1 MQKFKYLLY
10 LLSAVILTGCGQTV
24 IETLKVADPP
34 DPYARG
40 NGRTMIILPFA
51 DYTEADDL
59 AGAYRRNLAV
69 TEALTDN
76 LVKNGF
82 AMAVQEDVFG
92 YLADEE
98 IINVEAYGGGM
109 SESLAF
115 ELSNGWS
122 GAMKQVLRGYA
133 QQQKYSSAQ
142 NVSDAPGTHAIDQQ
156 AIAKMGRKFSADYVM
171 RGRILEFKTRQE
183 ATWEPWKRGILPFI
197 SGGTSRIFNGFAS
210 SDAYDAR
217 NEALAGALY
226 GGVIGYNNATFP
238 WDGDNS
244 ILGMVDGSTNAIFW
258 AATGGA
264 LGMVANSSGRVDQAV
279 VQMRIWVQEAST
291 GQVVWTNRIR
301 VQVSPESVFA
311 DNQYDTLFNQA
322 IDKGVSSLV
331 DHFVA
336 HGLF

>member
-98 IINVEAYGGGM
+98 IINVEAYGGG
-109 SESLAF
+109 
-115 ELSNGWS
+115 
-122 GAMKQVLRGYA
+122 
-133 QQQKYSSAQ
+133 
-142 NVSDAPGTHAIDQQ
+142 NVGKPC
-156 AIAKMGRKFSADYVM
+156 
-171 RGRILEFKTRQE
+171 L
-183 ATWEPWKRGILPFI
+183 
-197 SGGTSRIFNGFAS
+197 
-210 SDAYDAR
+210 
-217 NEALAGALY
+217 
-226 GGVIGYNNATFP
+226 
-238 WDGDNS
+238 
-244 ILGMVDGSTNAIFW
+244 
-258 AATGGA
+258 
-264 LGMVANSSGRVDQAV
+264 
-279 VQMRIWVQEAST
+279 
-291 GQVVWTNRIR
+291 
-301 VQVSPESVFA
+301 
-311 DNQYDTLFNQA
+311 
-322 IDKGVSSLV
+322 
-331 DHFVA
+331 
-336 HGLF
+336 

>member
-82 AMAVQEDVFG
+82 GMAVQEDVFG

-98 IINVEAYGGGM
+98 IINVEAYGRGM
-109 SESLAF
+109 SQSLSF
-115 ELSNGWS
+115 ELTKEWS
-122 GAMKQVLRGYA
+122 DSMKQVLRGYA
-133 QQQKYSSAQ
+133 QQQKHSSMQ
-142 NVSDAPGTHAIDQQ
+142 NVSDAPGTHAIDQK
-156 AIAKMGRKFSADYVM
+156 AIAKMGREFNADYVM

-183 ATWEPWKRGILPFI
+183 ATWEPWKRGLLPFI
-197 SGGTSRIFNGFAS
+197 FSGTSRVFNGFAS

-226 GGVIGYNNATFP
+226 GGVIGFNNATFP
-238 WDGDNS
+238 WDGGSS

-264 LGMVANSSGRVDQAV
+264 LGMVANNSGRVDQAV
-279 VQMRIWVQEAST
+279 VQMRVWVQEASS

-322 IDKGVSSLV
+322 IDKGVASLV

-336 HGLF
+336 NGLF